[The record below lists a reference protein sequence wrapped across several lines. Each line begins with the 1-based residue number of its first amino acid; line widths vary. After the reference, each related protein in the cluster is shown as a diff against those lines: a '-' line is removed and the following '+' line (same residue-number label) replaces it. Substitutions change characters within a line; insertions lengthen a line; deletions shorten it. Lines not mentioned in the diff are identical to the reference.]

1 MTIRYRMGSLSV
13 GNVGLRVAVNS
24 LGYNLVKENKT
35 MLKIITR
42 AKALPLSFA
51 FLLLGVFFHVAHA
64 AVVIPPAPTVAA
76 EGFLLTDFETGHV
89 IAEKNAD
96 MQLAPASLTKIMTIY
111 VIGKELQAGNI
122 SLDDEVTISEN
133 AWAKKFPDSSKM
145 FIEVGTQVSVS
156 DLLRGIVVQSGND
169 ACVAMAEHVAGSESA
184 FASMMNAHSQA
195 LGMSGSN
202 WVNAHG
208 LHDPNHYTTPR
219 DMAVLSR
226 ALIAETPEM
235 YAIYSEKEFTF
246 NGIKQYNRNSLLWDK
261 SLNVDGIKTGH
272 TSDAGYSLIT
282 SAEQG
287 DMRLISVV
295 MGTDSERARK
305 VENKKLLKYGFRFF
319 ETVTPY
325 QAGQSFVA
333 HRIYM
338 GDRETVD
345 LGINQS
351 TPITIPRGQTENL
364 EANFEL
370 DKKLEAPLAKG
381 QVVGKLYLQLDGE
394 DVASYPL
401 VTLQEVNE
409 GSMFNRLK
417 DYIMLQIGFNDE

>member
-1 MTIRYRMGSLSV
+1 MGSLSV
-13 GNVGLRVAVNS
+13 GNDGLRVAVNS

-208 LHDPNHYTTPR
+208 LHDPDHYTTPR

>member
-1 MTIRYRMGSLSV
+1 MYKKLNCAKKTAFSHVIAML
-13 GNVGLRVAVNS
+13 
-24 LGYNLVKENKT
+24 T
-35 MLKIITR
+35 MLL
-42 AKALPLSFA
+42 AA
-51 FLLLGVFFHVAHA
+51 FTFTASA
-64 AVVIPPAPTVAA
+64 AVVTPPPPGVAA
-76 EGFLLTDFETGHV
+76 KGFVLMDYNTGQL
-89 IAEKNAD
+89 IAEQNAD

-122 SLDDEVTISEN
+122 SLNDEVTISEN

-145 FIEVGTQVSVS
+145 FIEVGTKVKVT

-169 ACVAMAEHVAGSESA
+169 ACVAMAEHIAGSESA
-184 FASMMNAHSQA
+184 FASMMNAHAQS
-195 LGMSGSN
+195 LGMTASHF
-202 WVNAHG
+202 VNSHG
-208 LHDPNHYTTPR
+208 LHDPDHYTSPR
-219 DMAVLSR
+219 DMAILSQ
-226 ALIAETPEM
+226 ALIEETPEM
-235 YAIYSEKEFTF
+235 YKIYSEKEFTY

-305 VENKKLLKYGFRFF
+305 VENKKLLRYGFRFY

-325 QAGQSFVA
+325 KAGESFVA

-351 TPITIPRGQTENL
+351 TPITIPRGQAKNL

-381 QVVGKLYLQLDGE
+381 QVVGTLYIQLEGD
-394 DVASYPL
+394 DVATYPL
-401 VTLQEVNE
+401 VTLQEVQE
-409 GSMFNRLK
+409 GSFFDRIWDWLL
-417 DYIMLQIGFNDE
+417 LQLGFEG

>member
-1 MTIRYRMGSLSV
+1 MYKKLNCAKKTAFSHVIAML
-13 GNVGLRVAVNS
+13 
-24 LGYNLVKENKT
+24 T
-35 MLKIITR
+35 MLL
-42 AKALPLSFA
+42 AA
-51 FLLLGVFFHVAHA
+51 FTFTASA
-64 AVVIPPAPTVAA
+64 AVVTPPPPAVAA
-76 EGFLLTDFETGHV
+76 KGFVLMDYNTGQL
-89 IAEKNAD
+89 IAEQNAD

-111 VIGKELQAGNI
+111 VVGKELQAGNI

-145 FIEVGTQVSVS
+145 FIEVGTKVKVT

-169 ACVAMAEHVAGSESA
+169 ACVAIAEHIAGSESA
-184 FASMMNAHSQA
+184 FASMMNAHAQA
-195 LGMSGSN
+195 LGMTASHF
-202 WVNAHG
+202 VNSHG
-208 LHDPNHYTTPR
+208 LHDPDHYTSPR
-219 DMAVLSR
+219 DMAILSQ
-226 ALIAETPEM
+226 ALIEETPEM
-235 YAIYSEKEFTF
+235 YQIYSEKEFTY

-305 VENKKLLKYGFRFF
+305 VENKKLLRYGFRFY

-325 QAGQSFVA
+325 KAGESFVA

-351 TPITIPRGQTENL
+351 TPITIPRGQAKNL

-370 DKKLEAPLAKG
+370 DKKLEAPLSKG
-381 QVVGKLYLQLDGE
+381 QVVGTLYIQLEGE
-394 DVASYPL
+394 DVATYPL
-401 VTLQEVNE
+401 VTLQEVQE
-409 GSMFNRLK
+409 GSFFDRIWDWLL
-417 DYIMLQIGFNDE
+417 LQLGFEG

>member
-1 MTIRYRMGSLSV
+1 
-13 GNVGLRVAVNS
+13 
-24 LGYNLVKENKT
+24 
-35 MLKIITR
+35 MLKKFHR
-42 AKALPLSFA
+42 AISVISTSAC
-51 FLLLGVFFHVAHA
+51 LLCASWASTGYA
-64 AVVIPPAPTVAA
+64 AVITPPAPSVAA
-76 EGFLLTDFETGHV
+76 EGFLLTDYETGHV
-89 IAEKNAD
+89 IASKNAD

-122 SLDDEVTISEN
+122 SLDDQVTISEN

-145 FIEVGTQVSVS
+145 FIEVGTQVPVRN
-156 DLLRGIVVQSGND
+156 LLRGIVVQSGND

-184 FASMMNAHSQA
+184 FASMMNAHAAA
-195 LGMSGSN
+195 LGMTATN
-202 WVNAHG
+202 YVNAHG
-208 LHDPNHYTTPR
+208 LHDPDHFTTPR
-219 DMAVLSR
+219 DMATLSR
-226 ALIAETPEM
+226 ALIEETPDM
-235 YAIYSEKEFTF
+235 YAIYSEKEFTY

-261 SLNVDGIKTGH
+261 SLNVDGIKTGY

-282 SAEQG
+282 SATQG

-295 MGTDSERARK
+295 MGTEQERDRK

-325 QAGQSFVA
+325 SAGESFVA
-333 HRIYM
+333 QRIYM

-351 TPITIPRGQTENL
+351 TPITIPRGQAANL

-370 DKKLEAPLAKG
+370 DSQLEAPLAKG
-381 QVVGKLYLQLDGE
+381 QVVGTLYLQLDGE

-409 GSMFNRLK
+409 GGMFDQFK
-417 DYIMLQIGFNDE
+417 DYIMLQLGLDE

>member
-1 MTIRYRMGSLSV
+1 MYK
-13 GNVGLRVAVNS
+13 
-24 LGYNLVKENKT
+24 NLNCAKKTAFSHVIATLT
-35 MLKIITR
+35 MLL
-42 AKALPLSFA
+42 AA
-51 FLLLGVFFHVAHA
+51 FTFTASA
-64 AVVIPPAPTVAA
+64 AVVTPPPPSVAA
-76 EGFLLTDFETGHV
+76 KGFVLMDYNTGHL
-89 IAEKNAD
+89 IAEQNAD

-122 SLDDEVTISEN
+122 SLNDEVTISEN

-145 FIEVGTQVSVS
+145 FIEVGTKVKVT

-184 FASMMNAHSQA
+184 FASMMNAHAQA
-195 LGMSGSN
+195 LGMTASHF
-202 WVNAHG
+202 VNSHG
-208 LHDPNHYTTPR
+208 LHDPDHYTSPR

-226 ALIAETPEM
+226 ALIEETPEM
-235 YAIYSEKEFTF
+235 YKVYSEKEFTY

-282 SAEQG
+282 SAEQS

-305 VENKKLLKYGFRFF
+305 VENKKLLRYGFRFY

-325 QAGQSFVA
+325 KAGESFVA

-351 TPITIPRGQTENL
+351 TPITIPRGQAKNL

-381 QVVGKLYLQLDGE
+381 QVVGTLYIQLEGE
-394 DVASYPL
+394 DVATYPL
-401 VTLQEVNE
+401 VTLQEVQE
-409 GSMFNRLK
+409 GGIFDRIWDWLL
-417 DYIMLQIGFNDE
+417 LQLGFEG